1 MLSWRRRPRGD
12 RLGEVTRRGGFTP
25 PGVGEILAST
35 VPRSR
40 KVSPRTSKSA
50 RRPSPRRARSRSSEV
65 KCWRSGLAAFLCRMA
80 GRMREQMHQHG
91 VVALRLRRLDAG
103 GRQRKCGHE
112 NDQPRAY
119 DAKEEMI
126 HSNHRRCNL
135 RVSIQRSGTESVSSI
150 LSKFRPRNWPRRG
163 GNAGAI
169 WGCIIGD

>member
-1 MLSWRRRPRGD
+1 MSRAFLATATAWRQIGRGD
-12 RLGEVTRRGGFTP
+12 PTGR
-25 PGVGEILAST
+25 IWAST

-50 RRPSPRRARSRSSEV
+50 GRRFPGRARSRSSEV

-91 VVALRLRRLDAG
+91 VALRLRRLDAG

-112 NDQPRAY
+112 NEEPRAY

-126 HSNHRRCNL
+126 HGSHRRCNL
-135 RVSIQRSGTESVSSI
+135 WVSIQRPGTESVSSF
-150 LSKFRPRNWPRRG
+150 LGKFRPRNWPRRG
-163 GNAGAI
+163 GTPGPFGGVS
-169 WGCIIGD
+169 WGTDTRG